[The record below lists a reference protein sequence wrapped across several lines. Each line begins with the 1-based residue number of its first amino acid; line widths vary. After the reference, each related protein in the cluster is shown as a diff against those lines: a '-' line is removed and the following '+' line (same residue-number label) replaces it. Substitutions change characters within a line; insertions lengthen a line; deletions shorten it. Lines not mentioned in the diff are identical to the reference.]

1 MADIRSTF
9 HRELGDLRNDILR
22 MGSQVDEEL
31 GMALDA
37 LDQLDSRLASQLPT
51 YDQAVNQERYNL
63 EDKCVW
69 IIASQQPTARD
80 LRIIVTVMSMNVD
93 LERMGDQA
101 KGIAKFVPHLAQ
113 HPQVARWPE
122 IAAMGAIV
130 RNMLQ
135 DVMRAYAEDDVA
147 LARAIAERDVRVDSL
162 YAQLFSQVM
171 IRMAEVQDPDQ
182 IEAHYD
188 ILRVARELERYGDLA
203 VNLAERVVF
212 LVTGVL
218 DEH

>member
-1 MADIRSTF
+1 MTDIRSTF
-9 HRELGDLRNDILR
+9 HRELGDLRDDILR

-162 YAQLFSQVM
+162 YAQLFTQVM
-171 IRMAEVQDPDQ
+171 VRMAGVQDPDQ

>member
-1 MADIRSTF
+1 MTDIRSTF
-9 HRELGDLRNDILR
+9 HRELGDLRDDILR

-51 YDQAVNQERYNL
+51 YDQAVNQERYDL

-80 LRIIVTVMSMNVD
+80 LRAIVTVMSMNVD

-162 YAQLFSQVM
+162 YAQLFTQVM
-171 IRMAEVQDPDQ
+171 VRMAELQEPDQ

-212 LVTGVL
+212 LVTGVF